1 MIRVSNLTTN
11 YIKTKLKTFCT
22 WFCIRIFRTAIEFNG
37 KSTRKSMEKITLPK
51 NYIRLTESHEL
62 GIIGI
67 STFKFNVS
75 SEINEFF
82 FQNAT
87 RLALQTTRQFSQTS
101 RLGAGQ
107 VPQGYKDLKVIQES
121 FQVRKILV
129 LLRL

>member
-11 YIKTKLKTFCT
+11 HIKTKLKTFCT
-22 WFCIRIFRTAIEFNG
+22 RFCIRIFRTAIEFNG

-82 FQNAT
+82 F
-87 RLALQTTRQFSQTS
+87 
-101 RLGAGQ
+101 
-107 VPQGYKDLKVIQES
+107 
-121 FQVRKILV
+121 
-129 LLRL
+129 